1 VPAGAGFFH
10 RVVVPT
16 PFKVGPAN
24 VYVFTDGPVTLID
37 CGPNTWAAENALR
50 LGLAEHGLHLEQIA
64 RVIVTHAHPDHYGL
78 APRIHDISGAEVF
91 VGEHDL
97 PKISG
102 TREMYATG
110 ALLMEAGIPL
120 DELVG
125 WAKDAPR
132 DLDPKMEELTP
143 VRPGDR
149 FEFGGFALE
158 ALHLPGHT
166 SGHICMLEPER
177 RVLFAGDTL
186 ISHITPNPIL
196 EPTPEDPTV
205 RRKSLIE
212 YIRSLDVLLSLDL
225 AEVWPG
231 HGEPIFDPSGLISE
245 IEEHHRQRKEEVAVL
260 LDGDG
265 EGDGEEHSAWELAR
279 RMFPG
284 LEGFDNYLGV
294 SEVVAHLDLL
304 EEEGRATSFER
315 DGVVYFRGTAKGP
328 SRESG
333 GFPTTEATDT
343 G

>member
-1 VPAGAGFFH
+1 MPPSAEFFQ

-24 VYVFTDGPVTLID
+24 VYVFSDGPVTLID

-50 LGLAEHGLHLEQIA
+50 LGLAERGLVLEQIA
-64 RVIVTHAHPDHYGL
+64 RIIVTHAHPDHFGL
-78 APRIHDISGAEVF
+78 APRLHDISGAEVY

-102 TREMYATG
+102 TRDMYATG
-110 ALLMEAGIPL
+110 ALLIEAGIPL
-120 DELVG
+120 DELLRWG
-125 WAKDAPR
+125 RDAPR

-143 VRPGDR
+143 IHAGDR
-149 FEFGGFALE
+149 FEFEGFELE

-196 EPTPEDPTV
+196 EPTPEDPRV

-212 YIRSLDVLLSLDL
+212 YIRTLDVLLSLDL
-225 AEVWPG
+225 REVWPG
-231 HGEPIFDPSGLISE
+231 HGEPILDPPSLIAG
-245 IEEHHRQRKEEVAVL
+245 IEEHHQERKEEIAAL
-260 LDGDG
+260 LDG
-265 EGDGEEHSAWELAR
+265 ELEPRSAWELAR
-279 RMFPG
+279 AMFPG

-294 SEVVAHLDLL
+294 SEVVAHLDLV
-304 EEEGRATSFER
+304 EAEGRAVSFER
-315 DGVVYFRGTAKGP
+315 EGVIFYRGTAKDP
-328 SRESG
+328 SSAPERS
-333 GFPTTEATDT
+333 PTTTS
-343 G
+343 

>member
-1 VPAGAGFFH
+1 M
-10 RVVVPT
+10 PT

-50 LGLAEHGLHLEQIA
+50 LGLAELGLVVEQVA
-64 RVIVTHAHPDHYGL
+64 RIIVTHAHPDHFGL
-78 APRIHDISGAEVF
+78 APRIHGVSGAEVF
-91 VGEHDL
+91 VGVHDL

-102 TREMYATG
+102 TRDMYATG
-110 ALLMEAGIPL
+110 ALLMEVGIPL
-120 DELVG
+120 DELLQWG
-125 WAKDAPR
+125 RDAPR

-143 VRPGDR
+143 IHPGDR
-149 FEFGGFALE
+149 FGFEGFHLE

-212 YIRSLDVLLSLDL
+212 YIRTLDVLLSLDL
-225 AEVWPG
+225 EEVWPG
-231 HGEPIFDPSGLISE
+231 HGEPILDPPALIAG
-245 IEEHHRQRKEEVAVL
+245 IEQHHRERTEEIAL
-260 LDGDG
+260 LLAAEREPRSG
-265 EGDGEEHSAWELAR
+265 WELAR

-304 EEEGRATSFER
+304 EEEGRAASFER
-315 DGVVYFRGTAKGP
+315 DGVVYYRGTAKDP
-328 SRESG
+328 SR
-333 GFPTTEATDT
+333 AQ
-343 G
+343 

>member
-1 VPAGAGFFH
+1 VPPSADFFH

-50 LGLAEHGLHLEQIA
+50 LGMADHGLVLEQIA
-64 RVIVTHAHPDHYGL
+64 RIIITHAHPDHFGL
-78 APRIHDISGAEVF
+78 APRLHDISGAEVF

-102 TREMYATG
+102 TRDMYATG

-120 DELVG
+120 DELLQWG
-125 WAKDAPR
+125 RDAPR
-132 DLDPKMEELTP
+132 DLDPKMAELTP
-143 VRPGDR
+143 IHAGDR
-149 FEFGGFALE
+149 FEFDGFALE

-166 SGHICMLEPER
+166 SGHVCMLETEG

-196 EPTPEDPTV
+196 EPTPEDPSV

-212 YIRSLDVLLSLDL
+212 YIRTLDVLLSLDL
-225 AEVWPG
+225 VEVWPG
-231 HGEPIFDPSGLISE
+231 HGEPILDPPALIAG
-245 IEEHHRQRKEEVAVL
+245 IEQHHQERKEEIAEL
-260 LDGDG
+260 LDGEDG
-265 EGDGEEHSAWELAR
+265 PRSAWDLAR
-279 RMFPG
+279 LMFPG

-304 EEEGRATSFER
+304 EAEGRAASFER
-315 DGVVYFRGTAKGP
+315 DGVVFYRGTAKDSSSVP
-328 SRESG
+328 
-333 GFPTTEATDT
+333 D
-343 G
+343 

>member
-1 VPAGAGFFH
+1 MLERTDFFH
-10 RVVVPT
+10 RVIVPT

-50 LGLAEHGLHLEQIA
+50 LGLAEHGLHLEQVA
-64 RVIVTHAHPDHYGL
+64 RIIVTHAHPDHFGL
-78 APRIHDISGAEVF
+78 APRIHDVSGAEVF

-102 TREMYATG
+102 TRDMYATG

-120 DELVG
+120 AELLQWG
-125 WAKDAPR
+125 RDAPR

-143 VRPGDR
+143 VHPGDR
-149 FEFGGFALE
+149 FEFEGFSLE

-166 SGHICMLEPER
+166 SGHICLLEPVR

-196 EPTPEDPTV
+196 EPTPEDATV

-212 YIRSLDVLLSLDL
+212 YIRTLDVLLSLEL
-225 AEVWPG
+225 KEVWPG
-231 HGEPIFDPSGLISE
+231 HGDPIPDPPTLIAG
-245 IEEHHRQRKEEVAVL
+245 IEEHHRRRTEEVGKL
-260 LDGDG
+260 L
-265 EGDGEEHSAWELAR
+265 EAEREPRSAWELAR

-304 EEEGRATSFER
+304 EEQGRAASFER
-315 DGVVYFRGTAKGP
+315 DGVVYYRGTAKGP
-328 SRESG
+328 SSG
-333 GFPTTEATDT
+333 G
-343 G
+343 

>member
-1 VPAGAGFFH
+1 MRTGTGFFE

-37 CGPNTWAAENALR
+37 CGPNTLAAENALR
-50 LGLAEHGLHLEQIA
+50 LGLAEHGLHVEQIA
-64 RVIVTHAHPDHYGL
+64 RIVITHSHPDHFGL
-78 APRIHDISGAEVF
+78 APRLHEISGAEVF

-102 TREMYATG
+102 AREIYATG
-110 ALLMEAGIPL
+110 RLLMEAGIPL

-125 WAKDAPR
+125 WARDAPR
-132 DLDPKMEELTP
+132 DLDPKMEDLTP
-143 VRPGDR
+143 VRDGDR
-149 FEFGGFALE
+149 FDFEGFSLE

-166 SGHICMLEPER
+166 SGHICLLEPER

-186 ISHITPNPIL
+186 LLDITPNPLL
-196 EPTPEDPTV
+196 EPTPHDPAV
-205 RRKSLIE
+205 RRKSLVE
-212 YIRSLDVLLSLDL
+212 YLETLEVLASLDL

-231 HGEPIFDPSGLISE
+231 HGPPILDPAGLIREIRGHHTKRGDE
-245 IEEHHRQRKEEVAVL
+245 IEAL
-260 LDGDG
+260 LDGG
-265 EGDGEEHSAWELAR
+265 EQTGWTLAR

-304 EEEGRATSFER
+304 EAQGRAASFER
-315 DGVVYFRGTAKGP
+315 DGVVYYRGTAKG
-328 SRESG
+328 
-333 GFPTTEATDT
+333 
-343 G
+343 

>member
-1 VPAGAGFFH
+1 VPSAADFFL
-10 RVVVPT
+10 RVIVPT

-24 VYVFTDGPVTLID
+24 VYVFTDSPVTLID

-50 LGLAEHGLHLEQIA
+50 LGLAEHGLVLEQIA
-64 RVIVTHAHPDHYGL
+64 RIIITHAHPDHFGL
-78 APRIHDISGAEVF
+78 APRLHDISGAEVF

-102 TREMYATG
+102 TRAMYATG

-120 DELVG
+120 DELLQWG
-125 WAKDAPR
+125 RDAPR

-143 VRPGDR
+143 IHAGDR
-149 FEFGGFALE
+149 FEFDGFALE

-166 SGHICMLEPER
+166 SGHICMLEPKR

-212 YIRSLDVLLSLDL
+212 YIRTLDVLLSLDL
-225 AEVWPG
+225 TEVWPG
-231 HGEPIFDPSGLISE
+231 HGEPILDPSTLIAG
-245 IEEHHRQRKEEVAVL
+245 IEEHHRERKEEVAAL
-260 LDGDG
+260 LDG
-265 EGDGEEHSAWELAR
+265 ENEPRSAWELAR
-279 RMFPG
+279 LMFPG

-304 EEEGRATSFER
+304 EAEGRASSFER
-315 DGVVYFRGTAKGP
+315 NGVVYFRGTAKDSSSRREGP
-328 SRESG
+328 
-333 GFPTTEATDT
+333 PTTSW
-343 G
+343 

>member
-1 VPAGAGFFH
+1 VPSSDFFE
-10 RVVVPT
+10 RVIVPT

-24 VYVFTDGPVTLID
+24 IYVFTDGPVTLID
-37 CGPNTWAAENALR
+37 CGPNTKAAENALR
-50 LGLAEHGLHLEQIA
+50 LGLAEHGLVVEQIA
-64 RVIVTHAHPDHYGL
+64 RVIISHAHPDHFGL
-78 APRIHDISGAEVF
+78 APRIHAVSGAEIF
-91 VGEHDL
+91 VGEYDL

-102 TREMYATG
+102 KRDMYATG

-120 DELVG
+120 DELIRWG
-125 WAKDAPR
+125 DDSPR

-143 VRPGDR
+143 IHAGDR
-149 FEFGGFALE
+149 FEFEGFHLE

-212 YIRSLDVLLSLDL
+212 YIRTLDVLLDLDL
-225 AEVWPG
+225 KEVWPG
-231 HGEPIFDPSGLISE
+231 HGDPILDPPTLIRG
-245 IEEHHRQRKEEVAVL
+245 IEDHHRERTGEVAAL
-260 LDGDG
+260 LEREG
-265 EGDGEEHSAWELAR
+265 EARSAWELAR
-279 RMFPG
+279 LMFPG

-304 EEEGRATSFER
+304 EEQGRAASFER
-315 DGVVYFRGTAKGP
+315 DGVVYYRGTPKDP
-328 SRESG
+328 SSVK
-333 GFPTTEATDT
+333 
-343 G
+343 